1 MLQEAKMIPGTTATD
16 EEGNIGSKI
25 KVSSKVDTVYVCEVK
40 EVETCATAATA
51 VTLNVFGKS

>member
-1 MLQEAKMIPGTTATD
+1 MIPGTTATD